1 MGMAICLIPPP
12 FTSLSPFACHAV
24 VLQCCNVSFSVT
36 VLALTWTATAAVGF
50 VLATLLAVRAIVWQ
64 NKADRKVYIWGM

>member
-1 MGMAICLIPPP
+1 M
-12 FTSLSPFACHAV
+12 
-24 VLQCCNVSFSVT
+24 T